1 MIPSPPS
8 TTELAEPAAAPAAA
22 VLPARAPRWG
32 FWGTTVWAIVLL
44 LAFILG
50 QTAVAVGLVMWQGG
64 GADLMAAEKLLMR
77 GDALAL
83 AAFGTFPPCFLVV
96 WWAVRWARRS
106 LTEYLALVRPSR
118 RDVLVGV
125 AATVFFAIAVD
136 VVTWLTGRNLVPPA
150 VVEMY
155 VTSRDSGT
163 LIYLLLGIVIAAP
176 LTEEMIFRGFL
187 FRGWSQT
194 RFGAVLATLLTAP
207 VWASLHMQYDWF
219 FMGHIV
225 VIGLMLGWLRARS
238 GSLLLTMGLHALLNA
253 WAMLEVAVITEWF
266 K

>member
-8 TTELAEPAAAPAAA
+8 PAELAEPPA
-22 VLPARAPRWG
+22 VSVPGPRPARARWG
-32 FWGTTVWAIVLL
+32 FWSTTGWAVLLL

-50 QTAVAVGLVMWQGG
+50 QLAVAIGLVMFQGG
-64 GADLMAAEKLLMR
+64 EADFATMERLLMR
-77 GDALAL
+77 GDGLAL
-83 AAFGTFPPCFLVV
+83 AAFGTFPPCFLLI
-96 WWAVRWARRS
+96 WGAVRLARRS
-106 LTEYLALVRPSR
+106 LTEYLALVLPSR
-118 RDVLVGV
+118 RDALVGL

-136 VVTWLTGRNLVPPA
+136 VVTYLTGRNLVPPA
-150 VVEMY
+150 VVDMY
-155 VTSRDSGT
+155 LTSRDSGT

-176 LTEEMIFRGFL
+176 LTEELIFRGFL

-207 VWASLHMQYDWF
+207 LWASLHMQYDWF

-253 WAMLEVAVITEWF
+253 WAMLETAVIIEWI